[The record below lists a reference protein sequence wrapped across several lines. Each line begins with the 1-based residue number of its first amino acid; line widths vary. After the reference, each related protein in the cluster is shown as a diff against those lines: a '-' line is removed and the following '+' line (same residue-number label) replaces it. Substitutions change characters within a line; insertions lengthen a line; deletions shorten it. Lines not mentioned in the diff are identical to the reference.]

1 MRIYKG
7 IYVCCLA
14 WIFAGFFWVSIGFER
29 YIYIFCRDFGIVFYG
44 IRDFGTVTV
53 LIFQVL

>member
-1 MRIYKG
+1 M
-7 IYVCCLA
+7 CCLT
-14 WIFAGFFWVSIGFER
+14 WIFAGVFWVSIGFER

>member
-1 MRIYKG
+1 M
-7 IYVCCLA
+7 
-14 WIFAGFFWVSIGFER
+14 FFGFLSILKDI